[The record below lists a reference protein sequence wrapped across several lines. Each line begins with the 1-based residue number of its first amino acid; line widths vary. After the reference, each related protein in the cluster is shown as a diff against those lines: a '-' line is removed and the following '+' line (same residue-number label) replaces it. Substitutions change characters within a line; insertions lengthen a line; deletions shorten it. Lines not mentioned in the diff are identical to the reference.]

1 MFTFKD
7 YLVEAQ
13 FSEDD
18 LARVIG
24 VFERRLPKLLGTK
37 IYRYGGKGHVME
49 FGGFSEILYL
59 FGERAFG
66 VRFKGGHVL
75 GIDVWEKYTTNNGPS
90 HFIDVKMLN
99 AGSLIGAMTKLANLI
114 KHPEQGKYPVQAVN
128 EGLQLDEMAKRV
140 NDDNFYR
147 MAVSKYGEHGA
158 ESMTWEQ
165 IKAVADENDV
175 LIPAYIRGQKI
186 GRGKWNAKPGAV
198 TDVDSKETKS
208 EVVSKK
214 DDEPQD
220 VTPVKEPSTAVAL
233 PKKEPILYIKVTAQ
247 DPDTKRF
254 IPAAESKAAQQLYKQ
269 IAGSMADHKPT
280 EKEMRDPD
288 TLYGHLSQLVTMAC
302 KGTLRSLLIYGGP
315 GTGKTYTIMQTIK
328 EEGMVPGKDYVK
340 ISGKASP
347 VSIYQT
353 MFMFREGG
361 MILFDDCDSMW
372 GNEDATNILKA
383 ALDTSPVREISW
395 NGKNTLNVSKMSDE
409 KRQSLYKQIDRQL
422 AADAGDEDAELLAGD
437 EDVEDDAGVKVKK
450 GGPIRFPSM
459 FEFKGRVVFISNLK
473 KEEFDSAIMSRSAK
487 INMDLTPEEVLKRM
501 RSVLPSLGGDDVAID
516 KKEELL
522 DHLVEMHG
530 EGALTQVTMREFV
543 KGMLVLRSGAPNW
556 RDLCQ
561 YM

>member
-7 YLVEAQ
+7 YLIEAQ

-18 LARVIG
+18 LARVIA

-37 IYRYGGKGHVME
+37 IYRYGGKGHVMQLS
-49 FGGFSEILYL
+49 GFSEILYL
-59 FGERAFG
+59 FDDRAFG

-75 GIDVWEKYTTNNGPS
+75 GIDVWTRYTTNSGPS
-90 HFIDVKMLN
+90 YFIDVKSLG
-99 AGSLIGAMTKLANLI
+99 AGTVISAIRKLASLIKN
-114 KHPEQGKYPVQAVN
+114 PEQGKHEVRAVN
-128 EGLQLDEMAKRV
+128 ESIQLDEMAKRV
-140 NDDNFYR
+140 NDESFYR
-147 MAVSKYGEHGA
+147 MAVAKYGEHGA
-158 ESMTWEQ
+158 ESVTWDQ

-175 LIPAYIRGQKI
+175 LIPAYIRSQKI
-186 GRGKWNAKPGAV
+186 GRGKWNSKPGSV
-198 TDVDSKETKS
+198 TDVDSKETRAS
-208 EVVSKK
+208 AASS
-214 DDEPQD
+214 DDSPRE
-220 VTPVKEPSTAVAL
+220 VTPTKEPGTAVAVA
-233 PKKEPILYIKVTAQ
+233 KKEPILYIKVTAQ

-280 EKEMRDPD
+280 EKELRDPD
-288 TLYGHLSQLVTMAC
+288 TLYGHLAQLVAMAC
-302 KGTLRSLLIYGGP
+302 QGTLRSLLIYGGP

-328 EEGMVPGKDYVK
+328 EQGLVAGKDYVK

-353 MFMFREGG
+353 MFMFRESG

-395 NGKNTLNVSKMSDE
+395 NGKNTINVSKMSDE
-409 KRQSLYKQIDRQL
+409 KRQALYKKIDRQL
-422 AADAGDEDAELLAGD
+422 AADAGDDVPDEEEEED
-437 EDVEDDAGVKVKK
+437 EDTGKK
-450 GGPIRFPSM
+450 ARANAPLRFPSM

-487 INMDLTPEEVLKRM
+487 INMDLTPEEVLQRM
-501 RSVLPSLGGDDVAID
+501 RSVLPSLGGDDVSIE

-522 DHLVEMHG
+522 EHLVKMHG
-530 EGALTQVTMREFV
+530 DGELDAVTMREFV
-543 KGMLVLRSGAPNW
+543 KGMLIVRSGAPNW
-556 RDLCQ
+556 RDLIT

>member
-1 MFTFKD
+1 MIMKMLTTFKD
-7 YLVEAQ
+7 YLLEAD

-18 LARVIG
+18 MNRVLS
-24 VFERRLPKLLGTK
+24 VFERRMPKLLGAK
-37 IYRYGGKGHVME
+37 IYRYGGPDFIEKMSGFNRITWI
-49 FGGFSEILYL
+49 FGDRGFGIRFRGGKIL
-59 FGERAFG
+59 G
-66 VRFKGGHVL
+66 V
-75 GIDVWEKYTTNNGPS
+75 DVWDYFTTNTGPS
-90 HFIDVKMLN
+90 HFIDIHDLSASTVI
-99 AGSLIGAMTKLANLI
+99 SAMTKLAALI
-114 KHPEQGKYPVQAVN
+114 KHPEEGKFEVKQVN
-128 EGLQLDEMAKRV
+128 ESVQLDEMAKRV
-140 NDDNFYR
+140 SDDSFYQ
-147 MAVSKYGEHGA
+147 MAVRKYGQSGA
-158 ESMTWEQ
+158 ESMSWDQ
-165 IKAVADENDV
+165 IKAVATDNDV

-186 GRGKWNAKPGAV
+186 GRGLWNAKPGSV
-198 TDVDSKETKS
+198 SDVDSTETKRTG
-208 EVVSKK
+208 ELVTKDEEPRDVTAVEPSKK
-214 DDEPQD
+214 
-220 VTPVKEPSTAVAL
+220 S
-233 PKKEPILYIKVTAQ
+233 PILYIKVTAQ
-247 DPDTKRF
+247 DPETKKF
-254 IPAAESKAAQQLYKQ
+254 IPAGSSKEAQQLYKQ
-269 IAGSMADHKPT
+269 ISNSMQDHKPS
-280 EKEMRDPD
+280 EKEIRDPE

-315 GTGKTYTIMQTIK
+315 GTGKTYTIMKTISA
-328 EEGMVPGKDYVK
+328 EGMVPGKDYVK

-409 KRQSLYKQIDRQL
+409 KRQALYKQIDKQL
-422 AADAGDEDAELLAGD
+422 AADAGDADADLPSEEDEDAE
-437 EDVEDDAGVKVKK
+437 EAGVKVKR

-501 RSVLPSLGGDDVAID
+501 RTVLPSLGGDDVSVER
-516 KKEELL
+516 KEELL
-522 DHLVEMHG
+522 DHLVKMHG
-530 EGALTQVTMREFV
+530 EGDLDQVTMREFV

>member
-75 GIDVWEKYTTNNGPS
+75 GIDVWEKYTANNGPS

-99 AGSLIGAMTKLANLI
+99 AGSLIGAMAKLANLI
-114 KHPEQGKYPVQAVN
+114 KHPEQGKYSVQAVN

-158 ESMTWEQ
+158 AAMTWEQ

-198 TDVDSKETKS
+198 TDVDSTETKS

-214 DDEPQD
+214 DDGPQD

-269 IAGSMADHKPT
+269 IAGSMADHKPS

-315 GTGKTYTIMQTIK
+315 GTGKTHTIMQTIK
-328 EEGMVPGKDYVK
+328 EEGMTPGKDYVK
-340 ISGKASP
+340 IAGKASP

-353 MFMFREGG
+353 LFMFREGG

-372 GNEDATNILKA
+372 RNEDATNILKA

-395 NGKNTLNVSKMSDE
+395 TASNTINVSKMSE
-409 KRQSLYKQIDRQL
+409 KAKNTLNRQIDAQL
-422 AADAGDEDAELLAGD
+422 SGEEMPSEESEDG
-437 EDVEDDAGVKVKK
+437 EDGEPSPKVKK
-450 GGPIRFPSM
+450 NGPIKFPSA
-459 FEFKGRVVFISNLK
+459 FDFTGRVVFISNLK
-473 KEEFDSAIMSRSAK
+473 KEEFDPAIMSRSAK

-501 RSVLPSLGGDDVAID
+501 RTVLPGLGGDDVALEQ
-516 KKEELL
+516 KEELL
-522 DHLVEMHG
+522 DHLIQMNKSG
-530 EGALTQVTMREFV
+530 ELDMVTMREFV
-543 KGMLVLRSGAPNW
+543 KGILILKSGAPNW
-556 RDLCQ
+556 KDLIA
-561 YM
+561 YVA

>member
-7 YLVEAQ
+7 YLIEAQ

-18 LARVIG
+18 LARVIA

-37 IYRYGGKGHVME
+37 IYRYGGKSHVMQLS
-49 FGGFSEILYL
+49 GFSEILYL
-59 FGERAFG
+59 FDDRAFG

-75 GIDVWEKYTTNNGPS
+75 GIDVWTRYTTNSGPS
-90 HFIDVKMLN
+90 YFIDVKSLG
-99 AGSLIGAMTKLANLI
+99 AGTVISAIRKLAELI
-114 KHPEQGKYPVQAVN
+114 KNPEQGKHAVQAVN
-128 EGLQLDEMAKRV
+128 ESIQLDEMAKRV
-140 NDDNFYR
+140 DNDRFYQ
-147 MAVSKYGEHGA
+147 MAVSSYGEKAA
-158 ESMTWEQ
+158 ESLTWEQ
-165 IKAVADENDV
+165 IKAVADDNDV

-186 GRGKWNAKPGAV
+186 GRGRWNARPGSV
-198 TDVDSKETKS
+198 TDVDSKETRAANTS
-208 EVVSKK
+208 SG
-214 DDEPQD
+214 DEPRE
-220 VTPVKEPSTAVAL
+220 VTPTKEPGTAVAVA
-233 PKKEPILYIKVTAQ
+233 KKEPILYIKVTAQ

-269 IAGSMADHKPT
+269 IAGSMADHKPS
-280 EKEMRDPD
+280 EKELRDPD
-288 TLYGHLSQLVTMAC
+288 TLYGHLAQLVGMAC

-328 EEGMVPGKDYVK
+328 EEGLVPGKDYVK

-395 NGKNTLNVSKMSDE
+395 NGKNTVNVSKMSDE

-437 EDVEDDAGVKVKK
+437 EDAEDDAGVKVKRS
-450 GGPIRFPSM
+450 GPIRFPSM

-473 KEEFDSAIMSRSAK
+473 KEEFDSAILSRSAK
-487 INMDLTPEEVLKRM
+487 INMDLTPEEVLQRM
-501 RSVLPSLGGDDVAID
+501 RSVLPSLGGDDVPIE

-522 DHLVEMHG
+522 EHLVKMYGNG
-530 EGALTQVTMREFV
+530 ELDAVTMREFV
-543 KGMLVLRSGAPNW
+543 KGMLIVRSGAPNW
-556 RDLCQ
+556 RDLIS